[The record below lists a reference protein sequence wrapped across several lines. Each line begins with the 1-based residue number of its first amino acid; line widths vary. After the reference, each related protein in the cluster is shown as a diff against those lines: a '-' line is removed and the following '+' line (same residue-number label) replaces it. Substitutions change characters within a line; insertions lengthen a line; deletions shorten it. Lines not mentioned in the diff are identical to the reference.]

1 MQVPTDASASPA
13 NSLLLAASPS
23 APLSSVW
30 RAPSDLT
37 AVEIA
42 IVLSSPAL
50 VSRVVLHS
58 GLPQYTPHHTPKVRI
73 SLSTTIDQSECT
85 TIGLW
90 DLPSSAAAAHSDTK
104 SNLESE
110 LILSYTLPAAAAP
123 CRIVWLKFLL
133 PEIRQPG
140 SAASSSCIWA
150 RRIRVYGQKTFG
162 DPTGIDPVTSS
173 GAAAVPMGAVV
184 GGAPGAAVGTMGA
197 AGAAAAGAGGAA
209 AGGTSRWE
217 YQQLLEA
224 PAPMS
229 RSRTPV
235 EGERVWAGGRI
246 LELLLPVSSPPI
258 SGIRLD
264 ALPLDRSAGMFLSLP
279 GAADGGPL
287 ARAARGGLMDEWAA
301 FVVPFRLRVSARQD
315 SFGPATYIELPIF
328 RFPPCAA
335 SVFSFRPVTPPS
347 AVSAAF
353 SGAPRELEMS
363 RGDDLRRLATAV
375 LRRGLPRTGFTAQGA
390 QNAQSSLRLPRNG
403 LPPPGLCSAP
413 IFPPL
418 AEPPVT
424 SARIPAPLYP
434 PPRIFPAT
442 SRFLSCRY
450 ASTSVHSTFSAS
462 PAAPPAALAAGSAA
476 ATKPIEVSGADS
488 LLLSLGL
495 KPLPLFPGSP
505 SLQKE
510 SSGSQNQSE
519 DSQEADAKVLKQG
532 QVKRRRGQNLA
543 DILWRHPAWGQGARV
558 AKRHW
563 QEGTFYE
570 VSRVQIAKTGRTAT
584 VWGIFHQE
592 ALPAAVSPLSLS
604 LSPLSLPISSLPFA
618 ISSLPFPISS
628 LPFPISSLPFP
639 ISSLPF
645 PISSLPFPISSLPFA
660 ISSLPFPIS
669 SLPFPISSLPFPI
682 SSLPFPISSLPFPVS
697 SLPFPVSSLPFP
709 ISSLPFPIS
718 SLPFPISSLPFPISS
733 LPFPISS
740 LPFPVSSLPFPI
752 SSLPFPISSL
762 PFPISSLPFPISSLP
777 FPISSLPFPISSLP
791 FPISSLPFPVSSLPF
806 PISSS
811 LSPSPSLLILT
822 SRGMGVVL
830 AIVSCCYMADN
841 YLVISH
847 PTLCTGVSNATLCSQ
862 EFRAA
867 RRQLSVL
874 PQAADAVTA
883 AMVSAVAAQVSAIID
898 AAAEIKRANV
908 RGNHFVNVV
917 ADDCSTQGGIALRYL
932 GRTLDAIDSDSAQHD
947 RAFWLSAAST
957 QVENCVDGFK
967 TLAPSATFQ
976 PAFVHLEEH
985 ALSHWYLL
993 PPIPSQTVANK
1004 ASDTL
1009 EAVVAIAKKAAAGP
1023 PELGRKLASSEPA
1036 DVARGAKWLDDDFV
1050 AQLRQLQAELN
1061 ALGDAVHDQVARR
1074 ELRHRD
1080 DDDDDDDDDDKDKK
1094 DKKDKKSKNK
1104 NKGSSGGSSSS
1115 KSKKDKNKSKGK
1127 SKKGS
1132 SAKPASGPIR
1142 ASKGLKANAVVK
1154 GKIQS
1159 AIDAAPG
1166 GSQYVIY
1173 IPAGTYREQVVIDTP
1188 DIILIGAGAGATVI
1202 TYDESYGSGS
1212 STFDSATVGV
1222 NSDRFVAFGIKF
1234 VNTAGPE
1241 NHQAVAFRATGDQSA
1256 AIDCAFEGSQDTLYV
1271 DAGRQFYSNCYIGGT
1286 QDFIFGD
1293 AAAVIEKAK
1302 IQLHPSKSFITLTAS
1317 GRAKD
1322 TPTGIVIRDSVVS
1335 ADKGA
1340 AKAYLGRP
1348 WKKCAFTVLVNVVLP
1363 AVIQPDGWLSWNEG
1377 SCMFLA
1383 EAGSKGPGAK
1393 GSRADWV
1400 DPGIISNG
1408 ASYTAA
1414 AFAEVNSWLVLS

>member
-1 MQVPTDASASPA
+1 
-13 NSLLLAASPS
+13 
-23 APLSSVW
+23 
-30 RAPSDLT
+30 
-37 AVEIA
+37 
-42 IVLSSPAL
+42 
-50 VSRVVLHS
+50 
-58 GLPQYTPHHTPKVRI
+58 
-73 SLSTTIDQSECT
+73 
-85 TIGLW
+85 
-90 DLPSSAAAAHSDTK
+90 
-104 SNLESE
+104 
-110 LILSYTLPAAAAP
+110 
-123 CRIVWLKFLL
+123 
-133 PEIRQPG
+133 
-140 SAASSSCIWA
+140 
-150 RRIRVYGQKTFG
+150 
-162 DPTGIDPVTSS
+162 
-173 GAAAVPMGAVV
+173 
-184 GGAPGAAVGTMGA
+184 
-197 AGAAAAGAGGAA
+197 
-209 AGGTSRWE
+209 
-217 YQQLLEA
+217 
-224 PAPMS
+224 
-229 RSRTPV
+229 
-235 EGERVWAGGRI
+235 
-246 LELLLPVSSPPI
+246 
-258 SGIRLD
+258 
-264 ALPLDRSAGMFLSLP
+264 
-279 GAADGGPL
+279 
-287 ARAARGGLMDEWAA
+287 
-301 FVVPFRLRVSARQD
+301 
-315 SFGPATYIELPIF
+315 
-328 RFPPCAA
+328 
-335 SVFSFRPVTPPS
+335 
-347 AVSAAF
+347 
-353 SGAPRELEMS
+353 
-363 RGDDLRRLATAV
+363 
-375 LRRGLPRTGFTAQGA
+375 
-390 QNAQSSLRLPRNG
+390 
-403 LPPPGLCSAP
+403 
-413 IFPPL
+413 
-418 AEPPVT
+418 
-424 SARIPAPLYP
+424 
-434 PPRIFPAT
+434 
-442 SRFLSCRY
+442 
-450 ASTSVHSTFSAS
+450 
-462 PAAPPAALAAGSAA
+462 
-476 ATKPIEVSGADS
+476 
-488 LLLSLGL
+488 
-495 KPLPLFPGSP
+495 
-505 SLQKE
+505 
-510 SSGSQNQSE
+510 
-519 DSQEADAKVLKQG
+519 
-532 QVKRRRGQNLA
+532 
-543 DILWRHPAWGQGARV
+543 
-558 AKRHW
+558 
-563 QEGTFYE
+563 
-570 VSRVQIAKTGRTAT
+570 
-584 VWGIFHQE
+584 
-592 ALPAAVSPLSLS
+592 
-604 LSPLSLPISSLPFA
+604 
-618 ISSLPFPISS
+618 
-628 LPFPISSLPFP
+628 
-639 ISSLPF
+639 
-645 PISSLPFPISSLPFA
+645 
-660 ISSLPFPIS
+660 
-669 SLPFPISSLPFPI
+669 
-682 SSLPFPISSLPFPVS
+682 
-697 SLPFPVSSLPFP
+697 
-709 ISSLPFPIS
+709 
-718 SLPFPISSLPFPISS
+718 
-733 LPFPISS
+733 
-740 LPFPVSSLPFPI
+740 
-752 SSLPFPISSL
+752 
-762 PFPISSLPFPISSLP
+762 
-777 FPISSLPFPISSLP
+777 
-791 FPISSLPFPVSSLPF
+791 
-806 PISSS
+806 
-811 LSPSPSLLILT
+811 
-822 SRGMGVVL
+822 
-830 AIVSCCYMADN
+830 MADN

-976 PAFVHLEEH
+976 PAFVHLE
-985 ALSHWYLL
+985 
-993 PPIPSQTVANK
+993 TVANK

-1050 AQLRQLQAELN
+1050 AQLRQLQA
-1061 ALGDAVHDQVARR
+1061 D
-1074 ELRHRD
+1074 
-1080 DDDDDDDDDDKDKK
+1080 
-1094 DKKDKKSKNK
+1094 
-1104 NKGSSGGSSSS
+1104 
-1115 KSKKDKNKSKGK
+1115 
-1127 SKKGS
+1127 
-1132 SAKPASGPIR
+1132 
-1142 ASKGLKANAVVK
+1142 KGLKANAVVK